1 MLDCFIKN
9 GLVFDGSGS
18 GPVHA
23 DIGIKD
29 DRIAYIGNEGL
40 PAGKIFDAKG
50 LIICPG
56 FIDTHA
62 HSEFTLLADGRAEG
76 KLSQG
81 ITTEINGNCGLSAAP
96 LYGDAFQHREA
107 DLKELGIKERWSS
120 FGQYFDILKHRGI
133 AINFATLC
141 GHGNIRASVIG
152 YRDIQPDENAMN
164 EMKRHLSDAVEQ
176 GAKGISTG
184 LIYPPGVYSTTEEL
198 IELCRVF
205 TQRSTLNASRS
216 THIYASHMRSEGDA
230 LIESIEEVIAIGKGA
245 GVKVH
250 ISHIKTAGERNRQKA
265 DRAIELIENARNS
278 GVNVTC
284 DRYPY
289 IAASTDLDTVLP
301 SWTYDGGVEEELRRL
316 KDKATAEKIKE
327 DIGDKKEDYWKGI
340 FVSSVVQEKNKW
352 MEGESIFDIALKLSK
367 KPIDALFEIIID
379 EKARAGAI
387 FFSMSEGNLRKFLS
401 LPYAMIGSDSSV
413 RSFSGITRSGKP
425 HPRGFGSFPRFIGKY
440 VRDEGLMPLS
450 EAIRKMTSLPAETFG
465 LKERGIIREGFHA
478 DITVFDYEKISDNAT
493 FKEPFRMAAGINYV
507 FVNGLLAF
515 RNGEFTGSRSG
526 RVLM

>member
-1 MLDCFIKN
+1 VFDYFIKN

-18 GPVHA
+18 EPVETN
-23 DIGIKD
+23 IGVKD
-29 DRIAYIGNEGL
+29 DRIVYIGNECFS
-40 PAGKIFDAKG
+40 AKEIFDAKG

-62 HSEFTLLADGRAEG
+62 HSEFTILADGRAEG

-81 ITTEINGNCGLSAAP
+81 VTTEINGNCGLSAAP
-96 LYGDAFQHREA
+96 LYNEARERREE
-107 DLKELGIKERWSS
+107 DLKELGIKERWTT
-120 FGQYFDILKHRGI
+120 FREYFDILRNKGI

-152 YRDIQPDENAMN
+152 YKDIRPDEDAMN
-164 EMKRHLSDAVEQ
+164 GMKRFLSDAVEQ

-184 LIYPPGVYSTTEEL
+184 LIYPPGVYSNTEEL
-198 IELCRVF
+198 IELC
-205 TQRSTLNASRS
+205 SSLI
-216 THIYASHMRSEGDA
+216 THHSSPIYASHMRSEGDA
-230 LIESIEEVIAIGKGA
+230 LIEAIKEVINIGNGA
-245 GVKVH
+245 GIKVH
-250 ISHIKTAGERNRQKA
+250 ISHVKTAGERNWGKI
-265 DRAIELIENARNS
+265 DEAIELMEESRNS
-278 GVNVTC
+278 GIKLTC

-301 SWTYDGGVEEELRRL
+301 SWVYDGGVDEELRRL
-316 KDKATAEKIKE
+316 KDKAAAKKIKE
-327 DIGDKKEDYWKGI
+327 EIGIKNEDYWEGI
-340 FVSSVVQEKNKW
+340 FVSSVALEKNKW
-352 MEGESIFDIALKLSK
+352 MEGENIFDISLKLSK

-387 FFSMSEGNLRKFLS
+387 FFSMNEDNLRKFLS

-440 VRDEGLMPLS
+440 VRDEDLMPLS
-450 EAIRKMTSLPAETFG
+450 EAVRKMTSLPAETFS
-465 LKERGIIREGFHA
+465 LKERGMIKEGFYA
-478 DITVFDYEKISDNAT
+478 DITVFDYEKINDKAT
-493 FKEPFRMAAGINYV
+493 FKEPFKMAEGINYV
-507 FVNGLLAF
+507 FVNGTLTF

-526 RVLM
+526 RILV